1 MKLLLMSLL
10 GFTFSFGLTK
20 FFLSLIGPPIIW
32 ILSVIYI
39 ISALFLIKFR
49 NKFGILQENYEELFV
64 IMKSVLISLEEG
76 IVISFLWR
84 NFENNYSVLVE
95 DSLSIHYYGSKRRT
109 VTIPPVVD
117 RSG

>member
-84 NFENNYSVLVE
+84 NFENNYSVFIE
-95 DSLSIHYYGSKRRT
+95 DSLLIHYYGSKRRT
-109 VTIPPVVD
+109 VTIPLIGRVI
-117 RSG
+117 